1 MNRYLNK
8 LMMYHEI
15 HKLNREGRSIS
26 YIADYLAVNWRT
38 VKKLLSMDDRE
49 YEMYLSAQMNRPKE
63 LSAYE
68 SFVKIKLDRFPETSA
83 SQMHDWLKEF
93 DGNFPKVN
101 PKTVYNFVM
110 WVRQEYNI
118 PRIKKERDYFI
129 VEELP
134 YGKQAQV
141 DFGEYNMRKSI
152 GGVKKVYFFAM
163 VLSRS
168 RHKYVYFSDTP
179 FTSALAIKAH
189 EKAFEFF
196 KGIPE
201 QIVYDQDKV
210 FLHDENAGDLILT
223 SAFKNYVESRGFKIY
238 FCRKSDPETKGKVEN
253 VVRYIKQNFLYNRS
267 YFDLETLNDEAFAWL
282 SRTANHMPH
291 GKTKSSPFDQWNI
304 EKNYLSEFIPV
315 KLQFDQAKP
324 YTVRK
329 DNAISY
335 KSNLY
340 SLPEGTWKG
349 KGTQVYITIDQEQ
362 LIIKDLSGKQ
372 LCQCKIS
379 MGKGGTIINNNHKR
393 DKSSKINKLIIDVA
407 GKFESPSEAAWYFEG
422 IRTVKPRYIRDQ
434 IQLINK
440 CFDTI
445 SETAI
450 NKALG
455 FCLNS
460 NIYSASDFKSVAEK
474 MYQQESTKVV
484 PMRSPGIKT
493 LPENISK
500 MEKMQPSTSEI
511 VDYESFMSNTN

>member
-1 MNRYLNK
+1 
-8 LMMYHEI
+8 MYHEI
-15 HKLNREGRSIS
+15 HKLKRDGHSIS

-38 VKKLLSMDDRE
+38 VKKMLSMGDRE
-49 YEMYLSAQMNRPKE
+49 YEMYVSSQINRPKE
-63 LSAYE
+63 LAPYE
-68 SFVKIKLDRFPETSA
+68 SFVKIRLDRFPATSA

-93 DGNFPKVN
+93 DENFPEVN

-134 YGKQAQV
+134 YGQQAQV
-141 DFGEYNMRKSI
+141 DFGEYNMRKST

-168 RHKYVYFSDTP
+168 RLKYVYFSDTP
-179 FTSALAIKAH
+179 FTSSLAIKAH

-210 FLHDENAGDLILT
+210 FLHDENYGDLILT
-223 SAFKNYVESRGFKIY
+223 SAFKSYVESRGFKIY

-267 YFDLETLNDEAFAWL
+267 YFDLETLNDEAVAWL
-282 SRTANHMPH
+282 NRTANYMPH
-291 GKTKSSPFDQWNI
+291 GKTKTSPFDQWNI
-304 EKNYLSEFIPV
+304 EKDYLSEYIPV
-315 KLQFDQAKP
+315 KLQFDQAKL

-329 DNAISY
+329 DNVISY

-349 KGTQVYITIDQEQ
+349 KGTQVYITVDQGQ
-362 LIIKDLSGKQ
+362 LIMKGLSGKQ

-379 MGKGGTIINNNHKR
+379 MGKGETIINNNHKR
-393 DKSSKINKLIIDVA
+393 DKSSKINNLIINVA
-407 GKFESPSEAAWYFEG
+407 EKFGSPCEAAKYFES
-422 IRTVKPRYIRDQ
+422 IRTEKPRYIRDQ

-440 CFDTI
+440 CFETI
-445 SETAI
+445 PETAM

-460 NIYSASDFKSVAEK
+460 NVYSASDFKSVAEK
-474 MYQQESTKVV
+474 MHQQESAKVL
-484 PMRSPGIKT
+484 PIKSPAIKT
-493 LPENISK
+493 LPENIST
-500 MEKMQPSTSEI
+500 MEKMQPNTSEI
-511 VDYESFMSNTN
+511 VDYESVMSNKN